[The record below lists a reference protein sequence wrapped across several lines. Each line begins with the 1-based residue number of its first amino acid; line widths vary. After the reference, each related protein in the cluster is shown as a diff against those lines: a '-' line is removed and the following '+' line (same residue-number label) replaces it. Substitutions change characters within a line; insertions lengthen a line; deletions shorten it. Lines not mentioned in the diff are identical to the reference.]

1 MAKVPGGG
9 VRAFVRRKM
18 TQCSC
23 FFAVCED
30 DICVVA
36 YDFPAEKEK
45 GLRACLVRIFE
56 KQGE

>member
-9 VRAFVRRKM
+9 ARAFVRRKM

-23 FFAVCED
+23 FFTVCED

-36 YDFPAEKEK
+36 YDFPAEKEE
-45 GLRACLVRIFE
+45 GLRACLVTVFE
-56 KQGE
+56 K